1 MGAKIGCDIVV
12 YYDYDVCATID
23 GDIVRADVHTDEDIV
38 REEIKTGK
46 LDPEEEEEEDKDK
59 EEAEKE
65 KTEEKT
71 AVPIPNVSE
80 ALETASKNPG
90 HKLRTLKNI

>member
-12 YYDYDVCATID
+12 YYDYDLCATID
-23 GDIVRADVHTDEDIV
+23 GDIVRAEVETDEDIV

-46 LDPEEEEEEDKDK
+46 LDPEEEEEDK
-59 EEAEKE
+59 EEAKKE

>member
-1 MGAKIGCDIVV
+1 MV
-12 YYDYDVCATID
+12 YYDYDLCATID
-23 GDIVRADVHTDEDIV
+23 GDIVRAEVETDEDIV

-46 LDPEEEEEEDKDK
+46 LDPEEEEEDK
-59 EEAEKE
+59 EEAKKE